1 MDVVTGATGHVGNV
15 IARELLARGRT
26 VKVLMRK
33 TSNAAVFEGLEIEK
47 AIGDILDIDSLIK
60 AFTNADVVFHSAAII
75 SIMPGRNRFIHK
87 TNVAGT
93 QNVIKACIKCGVKRL
108 VYISSIHAIKE
119 PPCGVIIDESLP
131 FGIDNPLSEY
141 ARSKAKASLEVLK
154 STGNGLDAVIVYPTG
169 VIGPYD
175 YKISSLSKTI
185 IDYANKK
192 LRFSIDGAYDFVD
205 VRDVAVGCIL
215 ACDKGKTG
223 EGYILSGER
232 VTVDELMSIL
242 EGITGVKKPRYKI
255 PIMLAKTAATFSP
268 IYYKLSRTQPCF
280 TRYSIYTLLS
290 NSLISHEKASNDLG
304 YFPQDINKSVEDN
317 VEWLREHRVL

>member
-15 IARELLARGRT
+15 IVRELLARGRT
-26 VKVLMRK
+26 AKALMRK
-33 TSNAAVFEGLEIEK
+33 ISNNGVFEGLEVEK
-47 AIGDILDIDSLIK
+47 VIGDILDLDSLIK
-60 AFTNADVVFHSAAII
+60 AFRHADVVFHSAAII
-75 SIMPGRNRFIHK
+75 SIMPGRNRFIHE
-87 TNVAGT
+87 TNVVGT

-131 FGIDNPLSEY
+131 FGIDNPMSEY

-175 YKISSLSKTI
+175 YKISPVSKTI
-185 IDYANKK
+185 IDFTNKK
-192 LRFSIDGAYDFVD
+192 LRFSLDGAYDFVD

-223 EGYILSGER
+223 ESYILSGGR
-232 VTVDELMSIL
+232 VTVDELMTML

-268 IYYKLSRTQPCF
+268 IYYRLSRTQPWF

-304 YFPQDINKSVEDN
+304 YFPQDIKKSVADN
-317 VEWLREHRVL
+317 VEWLRERGIL

>member
-1 MDVVTGATGHVGNV
+1 MNVVTGATGHVGNV

-26 VKVLMRK
+26 VKAFMRK
-33 TSNAAVFEGLEIEK
+33 TSNNSVFEGLEVEK

-60 AFTNADVVFHSAAII
+60 AFRHADVVFHSAAII
-75 SIMPGRNRFIHK
+75 SIMPGRNKFIHE
-87 TNVAGT
+87 TNVVGT

-119 PPCGVIIDESLP
+119 PPCGVIIDENLP
-131 FGIDNPLSEY
+131 FGIDNPMSEY

-175 YKISSLSKTI
+175 YKISSVSKTF
-185 IDYANKK
+185 IDFANKK
-192 LRFSIDGAYDFVD
+192 LKFSIDGAYDFVD
-205 VRDVAVGCIL
+205 VGDVAAGCIL

-232 VTVDELMSIL
+232 VTVDELMSML
-242 EGITGVKKPRYKI
+242 EGITGVKKPGYKI
-255 PIMLAKTAATFSP
+255 PIILAKTAATFSP
-268 IYYKLSRTQPCF
+268 IYYKLSRTQPYF

-304 YFPQDINKSVEDN
+304 YFPQDIKKSVAAN
-317 VEWLREHRVL
+317 VGWLREHGVM